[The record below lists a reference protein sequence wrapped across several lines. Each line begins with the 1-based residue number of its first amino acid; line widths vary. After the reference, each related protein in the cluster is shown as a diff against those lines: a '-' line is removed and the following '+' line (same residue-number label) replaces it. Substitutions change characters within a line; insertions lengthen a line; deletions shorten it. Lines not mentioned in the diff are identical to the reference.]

1 MKMMYIVY
9 SADKKPLG
17 IFKDRKSRDIK
28 LKRCGGS
35 YKSVNIRSVK
45 RAYKG
50 VKGCDIL
57 MTAKELAKLMDC
69 VGNSEHSDSAFES
82 EINTFMDKYGNK
94 KNISTYNDMM
104 TDLVKI
110 TDNERYNSFAQEFE
124 TAVSLILSR
133 ELI

>member
-17 IFKDRKSRDIK
+17 IFKDRKSRDIQ

-50 VKGCDIL
+50 VKGAI
-57 MTAKELAKLMDC
+57 
-69 VGNSEHSDSAFES
+69 F
-82 EINTFMDKYGNK
+82 
-94 KNISTYNDMM
+94 
-104 TDLVKI
+104 
-110 TDNERYNSFAQEFE
+110 
-124 TAVSLILSR
+124 
-133 ELI
+133 

>member
-17 IFKDRKSRDIK
+17 IFKDRKSRDIQ

-57 MTAKELAKLMDC
+57 MTAKELAKLMD
-69 VGNSEHSDSAFES
+69 
-82 EINTFMDKYGNK
+82 KYGNK
-94 KNISTYNDMM
+94 KNISTYNNMM

-110 TDNERYNSFAQEFE
+110 ADNERYNSFAQGFE

>member
-17 IFKDRKSRDIK
+17 IFKDRKSRDIQ

-69 VGNSEHSDSAFES
+69 VGNSEHSDNAFES
-82 EINTFMDKYGNK
+82 KINTFMDKYGDK

-110 TDNERYNSFAQEFE
+110 ADNERYNSFAQGFE